1 MFTVEFESDG
11 SVITSLDE
19 GDAFNDVEMVIGED
33 DTVFIRQ
40 FDDDLEQYQMLYMS
54 YQQLRDLFLSMTRS
68 EGIFYAIEKGN

>member
-54 YQQLRDLFLSMTRS
+54 YQQLRDLFLSMTKS
-68 EGIFYAIEKGN
+68 EGMFYAVDKEN